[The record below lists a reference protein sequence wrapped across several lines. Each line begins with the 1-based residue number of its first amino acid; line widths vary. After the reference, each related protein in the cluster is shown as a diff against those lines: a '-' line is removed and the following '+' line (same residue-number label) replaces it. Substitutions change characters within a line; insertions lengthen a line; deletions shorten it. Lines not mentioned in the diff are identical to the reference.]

1 MAASNNCDEV
11 GISLLK
17 TTLYK
22 IYKELNET
30 DFKELRYLCKIPKK
44 AEENM
49 TTSLDLF
56 NYLEEEGKIS
66 ENNVG
71 YLDGLLK
78 RMGKSVLRDILCE
91 AKKPGLGK
99 TPPPGFPQRTPTLRS
114 SGSSGDGNQPTDL
127 KGPQYFTSPSPPPIN
142 QSKTE
147 RQMHRAKSASEVAAL
162 SSGQSPTGL
171 YNIDGGQ
178 TLPKFNQSTP
188 RRLDQQANQSIR
200 PNIFADVSTPP
211 TRGSVPTT
219 PSSGQRPT
227 RSISLLDMPIIEG
240 KLGNMSL
247 KDPSPSSVNDDLQT
261 DSAQR
266 VLEDGASSSRSSSQC
281 SVWELPVYSPQ
292 ETQEKKTEM
301 KAADQSIEELMLSIN
316 NLTEQKEVRD
326 ARAASGSE
334 RPTLRAYQTELAE
347 RPLRKFENHIICAPT
362 GSGKTL
368 TAAFICYQYM
378 RRFQRAV
385 DEKHFKALFIV
396 HMRHLTWQQR
406 NNFLLYFPNKQ
417 AVRVIGEQ
425 QTFKDALKFDEEM
438 PAVLMLTAQIFVNA
452 LKSKSIKINDL
463 DMLIFDE
470 CHHTDQKHPFNEI
483 MKTYLKEKYKQ
494 PRHQVGVSDRALP
507 FIIGLSASLGVGHE
521 LTALGHLQTLCGNMD
536 SKGVVRVLENVEE
549 LKRHVNSPDED
560 TIKQALPRDAHDREF
575 GNLLEVIMLE
585 IEGQLPEI
593 VEHPLPS
600 HGTQLYE
607 TEVKRRLIEAESQ
620 RSANRTDIIV
630 YMYLYEYNR
639 AMILYDDLRVKDGL
653 RHLEE
658 FHVSRYV
665 QDHPDQV
672 PVEEHCRRLFN
683 SQLPRMKE
691 LEKDEGQH
699 SNHKLGELAHVLHQ
713 IFSDKPESKGIILAT
728 MKVAA
733 TALVE
738 FLRSSDLLK
747 SLPCRIEP
755 LRLVGQGS
763 LEDDCLTEAQQ
774 KEVLNSFRRDD
785 GCNIL
790 VATDIAQEGLDMPAC
805 SFVIRYNFVSN
816 EIGTVQSKGRA
827 RASGSQCFLIVE
839 RNSQN
844 EKREYENRSKVV
856 RMEKAMEELEAMVEE
871 DRLLKIQE
879 KQDARIKAIIK
890 AEEQEKLQGR
900 MHDLEKIY
908 IHCKECSAYI
918 CKASELRRKGT
929 AGHVTCISPDFGSKI
944 TEIRS
949 SIPQRY
955 RDTETTGF
963 IKCATYTCKKNLG
976 TMQKFLLL
984 DPPLGYALKADNFKI
999 VFSREGTA
1007 KVPKQWKKAGFVM
1020 LQDEDEF

>member
-1 MAASNNCDEV
+1 MAASRNYEEV
-11 GISLLK
+11 GRSLFRK
-17 TTLYK
+17 TLYRINK
-22 IYKELNET
+22 GLSVREWNEMAFLA
-30 DFKELRYLCKIPKK
+30 DIPKK
-44 AEENM
+44 AKEKME
-49 TTSLDLF
+49 TALDVLQ
-56 NYLEEEGKIS
+56 YLEETGQIS
-66 ENNVG
+66 ESDLSC
-71 YLDGLLK
+71 LDGLLEDLV
-78 RMGKSVLRDILCE
+78 REDLRKILRE
-91 AKKPGLGK
+91 EMTPGRGK
-99 TPPPGFPQRTPTLRS
+99 TSPPGFAQRTPPLRG
-114 SGSSGDGNQPTDL
+114 SGFSGEVNQSTDL
-127 KGPQYFTSPSPPPIN
+127 KGPQHFTRPSPPQID

-162 SSGQSPTGL
+162 FSGQSPTGL

-200 PNIFADVSTPP
+200 P

-240 KLGNMSL
+240 KLGKMSL

-266 VLEDGASSSRSSSQC
+266 VLEDGASSSRSSSQR
-281 SVWELPVYSPQ
+281 SVWELPLYSPQ

-326 ARAASGSE
+326 ARAASGS
-334 RPTLRAYQTELAE
+334 RPTLRAYQKELAE

-378 RRFQRAV
+378 RRFQTAV

-494 PRHQVGVSDRALP
+494 PRHQVGVSGRALP

-536 SKGVVRVLENVEE
+536 SNGVVRVLENVEE

-575 GNLLEVIMLE
+575 GYLLEVIMLE

-600 HGTQLYE
+600 HGTKLYE

-665 QDHPDQV
+665 RDHPDQV

-738 FLRSSDLLK
+738 FLRSSNLLK

-839 RNSQN
+839 KNSQN

-871 DRLLKIQE
+871 DRLVKIQE

-890 AEEQEKLQGR
+890 AEEQEKLQGS
-900 MHDLEKIY
+900 MHDLEKID

-944 TEIRS
+944 TEIQYSR
-949 SIPQRY
+949 PQRY
-955 RDTETTGF
+955 RDTETTGL

-984 DPPLGYALKADNFKI
+984 DPPLGYALKADSFKI